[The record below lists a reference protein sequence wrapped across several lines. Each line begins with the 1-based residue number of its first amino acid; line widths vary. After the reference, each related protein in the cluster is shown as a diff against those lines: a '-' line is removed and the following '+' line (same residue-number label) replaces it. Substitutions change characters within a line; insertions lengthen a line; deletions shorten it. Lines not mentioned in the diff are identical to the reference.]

1 MELRLIGAVSYL
13 TTMLVCALATGNC
26 CCAPLTT
33 EARVMARS
41 LGPEALA
48 WKVRTQTTPVPEMP
62 CVPGGREMPTTRF
75 PAGWSA

>member
-1 MELRLIGAVSYL
+1 MNAAPYL
-13 TTMLVCALATGNC
+13 TTMLACALATGNC

-48 WKVRTQTTPVPEMP
+48 WKVRTHTTPVPVMP
-62 CVPGGREMPTTRF
+62 
-75 PAGWSA
+75 